1 MKSCRWKS
9 VQPTSLQ
16 HAMELCKAYALEKH
30 NLSEQR
36 IAERMGE
43 ENQWTLYK
51 WISTGRIPAVKIPA
65 YEAACGCNF
74 VTRYLGGVAGK
85 LMIDMPSG
93 RNCTAQDLQE
103 LQAVLNDT
111 TGALISFYAGN
122 LDTLATMGALQR
134 GLEALAWQRQNIGQ
148 YNQPQLELGEQ
159 P

>member
-1 MKSCRWKS
+1 GIQLGFHVLRLNGHDHVSAFECTPQCWPVGNGFAHKQKRNFFGRPVWPRKKGDPMKSRRWKS

-74 VTRYLGGVAGK
+74 VT
-85 LMIDMPSG
+85 
-93 RNCTAQDLQE
+93 
-103 LQAVLNDT
+103 
-111 TGALISFYAGN
+111 
-122 LDTLATMGALQR
+122 
-134 GLEALAWQRQNIGQ
+134 
-148 YNQPQLELGEQ
+148 
-159 P
+159 